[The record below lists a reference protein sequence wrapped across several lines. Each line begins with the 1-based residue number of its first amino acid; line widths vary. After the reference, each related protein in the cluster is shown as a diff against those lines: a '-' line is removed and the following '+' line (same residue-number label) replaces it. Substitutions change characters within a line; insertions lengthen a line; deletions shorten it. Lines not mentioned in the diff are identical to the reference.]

1 VLRDDPS
8 FLLDLD
14 LVPADLSNL
23 ELLNEMD
30 QRDDEDTQMLSSTRD
45 STQLEQS
52 SQHSFGGLMIPAS
65 ASSMTPAGGGGDLFG
80 LGRDSSTFGRG
91 QQPVRLLDD
100 EDLELDLG
108 FDDQIE
114 EHQRSTGHG
123 SGAHVR
129 SDRFS
134 VPPAASVE
142 RAGPVQD
149 DVSIYQNCL
158 NSTSLTSSGIPA

>member
-14 LVPADLSNL
+14 LVPADLGNL

-30 QRDDEDTQMLSSTRD
+30 TQMLSSTWD
-45 STQLEQS
+45 STQLAQS
-52 SQHSFGGLMIPAS
+52 SQRSFGGLMIPGS
-65 ASSMTPAGGGGDLFG
+65 ASSMTPAGGGDLFG
-80 LGRDSSTFGRG
+80 IGRDSSTFGRG

-108 FDDQIE
+108 LDDQIE
-114 EHQRSTGHG
+114 EHPRSTGHG

-134 VPPAASVE
+134 VPPLVSIE
-142 RAGPVQD
+142 DAGPMD
-149 DVSIYQNCL
+149 DVVSGH
-158 NSTSLTSSGIPA
+158 SSCFAFR